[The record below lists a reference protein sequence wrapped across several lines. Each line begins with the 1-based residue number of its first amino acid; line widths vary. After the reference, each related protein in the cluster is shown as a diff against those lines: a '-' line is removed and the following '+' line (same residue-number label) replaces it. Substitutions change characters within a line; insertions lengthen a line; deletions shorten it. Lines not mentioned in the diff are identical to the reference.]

1 MKSFITKS
9 RLDVDKACSGGKR
22 LTFDVMAAV
31 FKGTLALKKGI
42 RVACQG
48 AGLAF
53 VSAAE
58 LTF

>member
-1 MKSFITKS
+1 M
-9 RLDVDKACSGGKR
+9 
-22 LTFDVMAAV
+22 TFDVMVAV

-42 RVACQG
+42 RIACQG

-58 LTF
+58 LTFWAT

>member
-31 FKGTLALKKGI
+31 FKGTLALRRRG
-42 RVACQG
+42 
-48 AGLAF
+48 
-53 VSAAE
+53 
-58 LTF
+58 